1 MALKMKE
8 TDHDIRQTNELNFIG
23 SGTYVD
29 GSIEA
34 KGSLR
39 IDGKVK
45 GAVKAADTL
54 TIGAKGEV
62 AGEIHARMAVIGGR
76 VEGDIRVQEKLVLE
90 TNSVV
95 VGNLKAKKLVID
107 DGAIFQGKSDMGASK
122 TIKTS
127 PEPIQFQP
135 GGDNADAQKSA
146 DQKP

>member
-1 MALKMKE
+1 MASKMKE
-8 TDHDIRQTNELNFIG
+8 NGSDLRQTNELNFIG

-39 IDGKVK
+39 IDGRVK

-62 AGEIHARMAVIGGR
+62 AGEIHARMAVVGGR

-90 TNSVV
+90 ANSVV

-135 GGDNADAQKSA
+135 EGEKADVEKSA
-146 DQKP
+146 ETKS